1 MKRTAIIIAALA
13 ICTTVAA
20 QKNIERLFSEMKT
33 AYGFKTIDKQS
44 YDDDSKAPTTYCYM
58 ERLVSKTK
66 QNGYTRIFT
75 DTYNLDTKDAYTF
88 YVMTDVMPNSSQIR
102 ISYGVNNEYDVTFG
116 KNSKHNYLVALFRDK
131 ENPDKRTAYA
141 LVWYE
146 TGDKTEVLIYKIY
159 GNDPKRVKNNKRSTI
174 LGPNGTVQITDNTNT
189 IFTMPSIK
197 GEEIKDDIDFMKRF
211 GTLRA
216 SFRQAI
222 LDPDVSNTLPVG
234 IVTKIVELCKKHSH
248 LLSDNER
255 KTCSASLIDMWN
267 YKSIANDSFLRGMIE
282 EAKIAV
288 NKK

>member
-1 MKRTAIIIAALA
+1 MKRTAILIAAFA

-66 QNGYTRIFT
+66 QNGYTSIFT

-174 LGPNGTVQITDNTNT
+174 LTPNGTTIQYTDNGNT
-189 IFTMPSIK
+189 IISST
-197 GEEIKDDIDFMKRF
+197 GRVNEIKDDLDFMKQF

-216 SFRQAI
+216 SFLELI
-222 LDPDVSNTLPVG
+222 HGPNVSTTLPVG

-255 KTCSASLIDMWN
+255 KTCSKSLVDMWN
-267 YKSIANDSFLRGMIE
+267 DKWIANEPFLKGMLE
-282 EAKIAV
+282 EARLALQK
-288 NKK
+288 